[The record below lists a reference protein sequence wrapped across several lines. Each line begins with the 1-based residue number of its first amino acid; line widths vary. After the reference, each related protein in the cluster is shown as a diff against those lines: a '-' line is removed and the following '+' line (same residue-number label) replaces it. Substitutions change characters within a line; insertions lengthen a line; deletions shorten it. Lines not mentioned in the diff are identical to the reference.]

1 MPQLPPHD
9 RCCRC
14 TPPLSIRHI
23 ALLHLPSPPPSPPS
37 LLASGKQRRWDAVES
52 HSSVG
57 VVIFHTGLR
66 QFVLVRQFR
75 PPVYATMRRAAEAA
89 TAVTATA
96 GGNGTPLDLA
106 EGFTYE
112 LCAGILDKDKSL
124 EEITCEEIEVVSSRS
139 DGILS

>member
-1 MPQLPPHD
+1 M
-9 RCCRC
+9 
-14 TPPLSIRHI
+14 
-23 ALLHLPSPPPSPPS
+23 
-37 LLASGKQRRWDAVES
+37 ES

-75 PPVYATMRRAAEAA
+75 PPVYATVRRAAEAA
-89 TAVTATA
+89 TVTA
-96 GGNGTPLDLA
+96 GGNDSPPDLA

-124 EEITCEEIEVVSSRS
+124 EEITCEEIEVSQ
-139 DGILS
+139 I

>member
-1 MPQLPPHD
+1 MVGAPSPSLLPLD
-9 RCCRC
+9 GGC
-14 TPPLSIRHI
+14 
-23 ALLHLPSPPPSPPS
+23 PSPPPLPVPPLHPAS
-37 LLASGKQRRWDAVES
+37 LRLANSAAASAFTTTPPLAPGKQRRWDAVES

-89 TAVTATA
+89 TA
-96 GGNGTPLDLA
+96 GGDVTPLDLA

-124 EEITCEEIEVVSSRS
+124 EEITCEEIEVSQ
-139 DGILS
+139 L

>member
-1 MPQLPPHD
+1 M
-9 RCCRC
+9 
-14 TPPLSIRHI
+14 
-23 ALLHLPSPPPSPPS
+23 
-37 LLASGKQRRWDAVES
+37 
-52 HSSVG
+52 
-57 VVIFHTGLR
+57 
-66 QFVLVRQFR
+66 LVRQFR

-89 TAVTATA
+89 TAVTATV
-96 GGNGTPLDLA
+96 GGNGAPLDLA